1 MKNSQKVKEVI
12 MGLDVNTL
20 QTTLESTLKNQNFNF
35 ETKTEWDGNKGKV
48 FVEEQVSDDTGFALT
63 VIEFEV

>member
-63 VIEFEV
+63 VIEFQV